1 MNRTTGS
8 RLSSTGLH
16 EEVSVSSTG
25 SAIIGGEMPHHSDHP
40 NHKRNMTVTQRR
52 SRPPQHTHN
61 AASMASYGRG
71 QFNVL
76 DTSDQ
81 NAVDKAAAM
90 LASDDFLE
98 TYSSQQDYG
107 APTELFTASIRPNSP
122 NATTKLSSSTSLSNH
137 QHQFDENENNNNDD
151 DDSGLWAARSKRGG
165 MTRNQRGASQST
177 PALGSL
183 HEQVTQSRQHSRQG
197 GGEKR
202 DDYHEG
208 KKNGGALTFGKGETP
223 LAVSKS
229 MDGTWHQVG
238 IVAAP
243 YERPAT
249 RREVLELEH
258 RYTAICEFARLA
270 TVKESGGGGGGIVAL

>member
-1 MNRTTGS
+1 M
-8 RLSSTGLH
+8 
-16 EEVSVSSTG
+16 SSTG
-25 SAIIGGEMPHHSDHP
+25 SAIIGGEMPHHADHPDHP
-40 NHKRNMTVTQRR
+40 NNKRNMTVTQRR

-81 NAVDKAAAM
+81 HAVDKAAAM

-107 APTELFTASIRPNSP
+107 APTELFTASIRNNSP

-137 QHQFDENENNNNDD
+137 QHQHQIDANENEIND

-165 MTRNQRGASQST
+165 MKRNQRGASQST

-183 HEQVTQSRQHSRQG
+183 HEQVTQSRQNSRQG

-208 KKNGGALTFGKGETP
+208 KKKRRRVDVWQGGNTPGGVQVDGWHVAPSRHRGGAVRTTGDT
-223 LAVSKS
+223 S
-229 MDGTWHQVG
+229 
-238 IVAAP
+238 
-243 YERPAT
+243 
-249 RREVLELEH
+249 
-258 RYTAICEFARLA
+258 
-270 TVKESGGGGGGIVAL
+270 